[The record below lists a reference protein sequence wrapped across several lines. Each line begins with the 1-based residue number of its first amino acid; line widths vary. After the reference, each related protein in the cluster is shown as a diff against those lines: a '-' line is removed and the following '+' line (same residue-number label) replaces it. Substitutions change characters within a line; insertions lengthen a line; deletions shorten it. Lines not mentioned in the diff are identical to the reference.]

1 MLHFNFTEGDYISIV
16 RNIKGEMSMKKISKA
31 LAIFTALLAI
41 GLSFSSCNGQTTG
54 AEFNKT
60 KPITVISREP
70 GSGTRGAFIE
80 LLKVEV
86 KNADGTKTDKTTDE
100 AIIASK
106 TDVVMTQVANDA
118 YSIGYISLGS
128 LNNTVKALKIEGA
141 EATAA
146 NIKNGSYK
154 IQRPFNIAV
163 KGEATGLKKDFIDF
177 ILSKQGQ
184 KVIEDNKYI
193 KINDSAPDYTTA
205 NLTGK
210 LVIAGSSSVTP
221 VMEKLKEAYVKL
233 NPNANIEIQQSDSTT
248 GINAAING
256 TCDIGM
262 ASRELKDTEKASL
275 KDTEIALDGIAIIVN
290 NKNPLSDIAS
300 DNVTKIYTG
309 ETTSWSSLIS

>member
-1 MLHFNFTEGDYISIV
+1 
-16 RNIKGEMSMKKISKA
+16 MKKISKA